1 MNNTLKA
8 MLDPGAYVPV
18 RAHEDDAGLD
28 LISPVDVNI
37 WTRGREAICTGVHV
51 QIPKGYVGMI
61 TAKSGLMRDHGII
74 TTGTSATISRKR
86 AMSRLPS
93 PSADVK
99 TWFVFWTGSADWLQ
113 RTSATAAK
121 RPRKSPAHGTRPI
134 KRMEHISMTGK

>member
-93 PSADVK
+93 PPADAK
-99 TWFVFWTGSADWLQ
+99 TWFVSWTISAVWFP
-113 RTSATAAK
+113 RTSATVAK
-121 RPRKSPAHGTRPI
+121 RPRKSPEHGTRPI
-134 KRMEHISMTGK
+134 KRTEHISTIGK